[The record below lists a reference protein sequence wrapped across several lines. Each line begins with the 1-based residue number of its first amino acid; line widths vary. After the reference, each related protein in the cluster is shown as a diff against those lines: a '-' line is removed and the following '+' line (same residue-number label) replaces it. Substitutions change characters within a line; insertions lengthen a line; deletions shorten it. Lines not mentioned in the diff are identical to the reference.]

1 MPVFQQVFVQL
12 GTEMTGLS
20 KGILL
25 LWQRSVTL
33 CLVFVILIAAVIA
46 AGIVLTRT
54 EKGRHLAGK
63 LGHRFRHFREIADVP
78 TAAASPV
85 PWHWL

>member
-1 MPVFQQVFVQL
+1 MIILMLVVIVILITKVMPVFQQVFVQL

-25 LWQRSVTL
+25 LGSVL
-33 CLVFVILIAAVIA
+33 SRYALVFLILIAAVIA

-54 EKGRHLAGK
+54 
-63 LGHRFRHFREIADVP
+63 
-78 TAAASPV
+78 
-85 PWHWL
+85 

>member
-25 LWQRSVTL
+25 LGSVL
-33 CLVFVILIAAVIA
+33 SRYALVFVILTAAVIA

-54 EKGRHLAGK
+54 EKAVICR
-63 LGHRFRHFREIADVP
+63 
-78 TAAASPV
+78 TARTPL
-85 PWHWL
+85 PPFP